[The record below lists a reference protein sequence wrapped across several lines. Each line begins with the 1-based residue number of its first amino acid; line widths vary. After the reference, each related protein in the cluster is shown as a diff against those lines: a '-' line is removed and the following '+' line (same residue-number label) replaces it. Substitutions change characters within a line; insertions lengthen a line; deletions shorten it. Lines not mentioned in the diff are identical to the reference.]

1 MITER
6 VHSKIDE
13 YEDWKDG
20 MNAFRLRTREELEE
34 INEKL
39 DRIMRVLNE
48 QRDNS

>member
-6 VHSKIDE
+6 AHNRITVH
-13 YEDWKDG
+13 EDWKDD

-39 DRIMRVLNE
+39 NYIMKVLSE
-48 QRDNS
+48 QNKD